1 MNTIS
6 INENKSKISEENLA
20 KAKKIMVEIL
30 EEVDKICIKHGI
42 EYYLSDGTLLGA
54 IRHGGFIPWD
64 DDLDI
69 SMLRKDYNRFLEVAE
84 KELDKRYF
92 LQTAK
97 TDKYYDIEHVP
108 TKVRHNGSRFIEEDN
123 KKYHQGVYID
133 IFPMDNV
140 PDSNFKFKLQRKI
153 SSFIMK
159 SSMRMRVK
167 KEKLPLKNELTHLV
181 YRFVL
186 FIFKGKRREL
196 LNNWLISLGDENSSE
211 IVYGIDTCWDIV
223 FNKKDV
229 FPLQRIK
236 FEDKYFLAPNNPEA
250 LLRKMY
256 GDYMK
261 LPPVGERT
269 WHAKEIIIED

>member
-6 INENKSKISEENLA
+6 INESKSKVSEENLA

-30 EEVDKICIKHGI
+30 EEVDRICTKYGI

-69 SMLRKDYNRFLEVAE
+69 SMLRKDYNKFLEVAE

-140 PDSNFKFKLQRKI
+140 PNSNFKFKLQSKI

-167 KEKLPLKNELTHLV
+167 EEKLPLKNELTHLV

-186 FIFKGKRREL
+186 FIFKGKRREM

-211 IVYGIDTCWDIV
+211 IIYGIDTCWDV
-223 FNKKDV
+223 TFNRKDI

-236 FEDKYFLAPNNPEA
+236 FEDKYFLAPNNPGA
-250 LLRKMY
+250 ILTKMY

-269 WHAKEIIIED
+269 WHAKEIIIEE

>member
-1 MNTIS
+1 MNNIC
-6 INENKSKISEENLA
+6 INESENNITEKQLI

-30 EEVDKICIKHGI
+30 EEVDRICTKYGI

-69 SMLRKDYNRFLEVAE
+69 SMLRKDYNKFLEVVE
-84 KELDKRYF
+84 KELDKKYF
-92 LQTAK
+92 LQTTK

-108 TKVRHNGSRFIEEDN
+108 TKIRHNGSRFIEEDN

-140 PDSNFKFKLQRKI
+140 PNNNFKFKLQNKI

-167 KEKLPLKNELTHLV
+167 EEKLPLKNELTHLL

-186 FIFKGKRREL
+186 FIFKGKRREA
-196 LNNWLISLGDENSSE
+196 LNNWLINLGDKNSSE
-211 IVYGIDTCWDIV
+211 IVYGIDTCWDV
-223 FNKKDV
+223 TFHKKDI
-229 FPLQRIK
+229 FPLKRIK
-236 FEDKYFLAPNNPEA
+236 FENKYFLAPNNPEA
-250 LLRKMY
+250 ILTKLY

-261 LPPVGERT
+261 LPPVEERS
-269 WHAKEIIIED
+269 WHAKEIII